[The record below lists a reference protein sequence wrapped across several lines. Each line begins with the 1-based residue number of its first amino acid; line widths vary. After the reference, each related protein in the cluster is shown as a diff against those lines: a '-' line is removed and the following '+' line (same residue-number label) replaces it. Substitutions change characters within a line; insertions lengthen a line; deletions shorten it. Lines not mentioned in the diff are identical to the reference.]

1 MTGRRIFFS
10 AASPQDIVFVI
21 FYERRDPFANGSTD
35 EDLEINYF
43 LVQIDHNAHLE
54 KIEEQGK
61 SQ

>member
-1 MTGRRIFFS
+1 MIGRRIFFS
-10 AASPQDIVFVI
+10 AASPQENVFMI

-35 EDLEINYF
+35 DDLEINYF